1 MNEMMEQR
9 RKRAKEIKTH
19 GTIRKAVE
27 AGSLEQFQDI
37 SLSEAVV
44 LGLINQGVKT
54 FVGIFGHGMTD
65 VGEVLRIYEEENAVK
80 TVNVRNEV
88 EASHVAAMLRWKYN
102 EVPAVFTSIG
112 PGALQAAA
120 GSLVPLAN
128 GLGIYYLMG
137 DETTVKGLT
146 CSKSPKESRNC
157 FCGSCQHLGLHI
169 RCIRRKQCLQR

>member
-1 MNEMMEQR
+1 M
-9 RKRAKEIKTH
+9 
-19 GTIRKAVE
+19 
-27 AGSLEQFQDI
+27 EQFQDI

-102 EVPAVFTSIG
+102 
-112 PGALQAAA
+112 
-120 GSLVPLAN
+120 
-128 GLGIYYLMG
+128 
-137 DETTVKGLT
+137 
-146 CSKSPKESRNC
+146 
-157 FCGSCQHLGLHI
+157 
-169 RCIRRKQCLQR
+169 

>member
-65 VGEVLRIYEEENAVK
+65 VGEVLRDVYKRQILARKLSMSIWTQSKIPCMPVHGILLWLYGFGPSICSRILEEL
-80 TVNVRNEV
+80 T
-88 EASHVAAMLRWKYN
+88 
-102 EVPAVFTSIG
+102 
-112 PGALQAAA
+112 
-120 GSLVPLAN
+120 
-128 GLGIYYLMG
+128 YL
-137 DETTVKGLT
+137 
-146 CSKSPKESRNC
+146 
-157 FCGSCQHLGLHI
+157 
-169 RCIRRKQCLQR
+169 RRK

>member
-1 MNEMMEQR
+1 M
-9 RKRAKEIKTH
+9 A
-19 GTIRKAVE
+19 
-27 AGSLEQFQDI
+27 
-37 SLSEAVV
+37 
-44 LGLINQGVKT
+44 
-54 FVGIFGHGMTD
+54 D

-137 DETTVKGLT
+137 DETSHSEGLT

>member
-1 MNEMMEQR
+1 MEAHEIKKGYRGIIMNEMMEQR

-65 VGEVLRIYEEENAVK
+65 VGEVLRIYEEEK
-80 TVNVRNEV
+80 
-88 EASHVAAMLRWKYN
+88 
-102 EVPAVFTSIG
+102 
-112 PGALQAAA
+112 
-120 GSLVPLAN
+120 
-128 GLGIYYLMG
+128 
-137 DETTVKGLT
+137 
-146 CSKSPKESRNC
+146 CC
-157 FCGSCQHLGLHI
+157 
-169 RCIRRKQCLQR
+169 